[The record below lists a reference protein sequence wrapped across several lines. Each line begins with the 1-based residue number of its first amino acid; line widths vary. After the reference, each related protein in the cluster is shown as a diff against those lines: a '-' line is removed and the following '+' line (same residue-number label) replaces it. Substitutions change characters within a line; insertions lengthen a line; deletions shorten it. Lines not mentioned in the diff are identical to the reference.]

1 MAHHKNNDKNW
12 FIVASV
18 AFVFGIVWA
27 LVGDE
32 PSKLFF
38 AAASFAFFLYTGI
51 NMELNALHSHKSH
64 H

>member
-1 MAHHKNNDKNW
+1 MKHHENNDKNW

-18 AFVFGIVWA
+18 AFIFGIVWA

-32 PSKLFF
+32 ASKVFY
-38 AAASFAFFLYTGI
+38 AAGSFAFFLYTGI
-51 NMELNALHSHKSH
+51 SMELNAIASHKAH